1 MVRKCLDF
9 AKKSL
14 RKEVE
19 EDDTAFEMH
28 LNVNLDKWLDS
39 KFSSTTFLLKEKILN
54 SWIQQAWT
62 RVFVMKTLS
71 FFFFSHEY

>member
-28 LNVNLDKWLDS
+28 LNVNLDK
-39 KFSSTTFLLKEKILN
+39 
-54 SWIQQAWT
+54 
-62 RVFVMKTLS
+62 
-71 FFFFSHEY
+71 